1 MLASG
6 LWPLLSIKSFEAV
19 TGPKTD
25 VWLVKTVGGLL
36 SVVGL
41 HTILSSQTGTDA
53 RKGGAVAGGV
63 SATLAYISGF
73 YAIRRRISKVYLL
86 DSAIQTTWTLL
97 WIRALLARDC
107 DDLAAKDLE
116 V

>member
-19 TGPKTD
+19 TGPKAD
-25 VWLVKTVGGLL
+25 VWLVKTVGCLL

-41 HTILSSQTGTDA
+41 HTILSSRTGTDA

-97 WIRALLARDC
+97 WIRALLAQDG
-107 DDLAAKDLE
+107 DDLAAIDPE
-116 V
+116 A